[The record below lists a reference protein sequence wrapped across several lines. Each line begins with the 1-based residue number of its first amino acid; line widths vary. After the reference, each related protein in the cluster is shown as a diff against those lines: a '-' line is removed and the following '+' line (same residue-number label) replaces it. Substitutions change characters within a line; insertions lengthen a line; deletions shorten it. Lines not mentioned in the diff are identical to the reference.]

1 MNFPENPNFPM
12 TKESDIVIR
21 IVEAHTQRL
30 VRICLQ
36 SCWQGQLRTAWAC
49 MLEPGEP
56 AGLLHA
62 ALRPLACTQPG
73 LRRAEA
79 EAIACANALKYM
91 SVL

>member
-1 MNFPENPNFPM
+1 MNFPENPNFHM
-12 TKESDIVIR
+12 TKENNIVIR
-21 IVEAHTQRL
+21 IVAHTQRL

-56 AGLLHA
+56 AGLLPA
-62 ALRPLACTQPG
+62 ALRPFACTQPA

>member
-1 MNFPENPNFPM
+1 M
-12 TKESDIVIR
+12 TKESDIAIL
-21 IVEAHTQRL
+21 IVAHTQHL

-36 SCWQGQLRTAWAC
+36 SCLQGQLRTAWAC

-56 AGLLHA
+56 AGLLPA
-62 ALRPLACTQPG
+62 ALRPLACTQPA
-73 LRRAEA
+73 LCRAEA